1 MRPVFRVIVMIEQ
14 RTPEW
19 FKQRVGKITGS
30 RVGAILGLNPWMKSK
45 DVMRS
50 MVREFH
56 GAESEFKGNVATE
69 YGTKFE
75 QYAQDDFEIE
85 HGLEVEETGFHVK
98 KGADWLGASP
108 DGLIGNDAVLE
119 IKCPYG
125 ARETGVFK
133 PLSDQLHYH
142 AQMQI
147 EMFCAEKQRC
157 YFYQWSTVN
166 SEIEIVE
173 YNQYWIDEN
182 LPKLESFY
190 KQYLKEIKDPDKHLL
205 DLVQTKEAKE
215 LAESYANAKHE
226 IKRQTEI
233 LDDCKEQL
241 VKIAGGKKSN
251 VSGILVYE
259 VERRGGVDY
268 KKVPELEGV
277 DLEPFRK
284 KSTKYW
290 AVK

>member
-1 MRPVFRVIVMIEQ
+1 MSEVKQ
-14 RTPEW
+14 RSPEW
-19 FKQRVGKITGS
+19 FKQRVGKVTGS
-30 RVGAILGLNPWMKSK
+30 RVGAILGLNPWMKPK
-45 DVMRS
+45 DVMRA
-50 MVREFH
+50 MVREYH
-56 GAESEFKGNVATE
+56 GAESEFTGNVATE

-75 QYAQDDFEIE
+75 QFAQDDFEIE
-85 HGLEVEETGFHVK
+85 HGLEVEETGFHIK
-98 KGADWLGASP
+98 KGAEWLGSSP
-108 DGLIGNDAVLE
+108 DGLIEKDAVLE

-133 PLSDQLHYH
+133 GLSEQLHYH

-147 EMFCAEKQRC
+147 EMFCAERLKC
-157 YFYQWSTVN
+157 YFYQWSPKG
-166 SEIEIVE
+166 SDLIIVE

-190 KQYLKEIKDPDKHLL
+190 KQYLKEIKSPDVHLL

-215 LAESYANAKHE
+215 LAETYTKAKSE

-241 VKIAGGKKSN
+241 INLADGKKSN
-251 VSGILVYE
+251 ISGVLVYE
-259 VERRGGVDY
+259 VERKGGVDY
-268 KKVPELEGV
+268 KKVPELKGI
-277 DLEPFRK
+277 DLEPYRK
-284 KSTKYW
+284 KSTLYW